1 MWVEALGE
9 TPSYNE
15 SFIKFG
21 QAAAETRE
29 SDKRGHRLL
38 GDEKSLV
45 HSVHF
50 KLKRTKRC
58 GTCVESK
65 IAIRSHSLFELRAPR
80 SRRAA

>member
-9 TPSYNE
+9 TPSSNE

-29 SDKRGHRLL
+29 SDNRGHKLP
-38 GDEKSLV
+38 GAEKSLV

-50 KLKRTKRC
+50 
-58 GTCVESK
+58 
-65 IAIRSHSLFELRAPR
+65 IYLFIYLFFNIFIEV
-80 SRRAA
+80 

>member
-1 MWVEALGE
+1 MAHTNQCG
-9 TPSYNE
+9 E

-65 IAIRSHSLFELRAPR
+65 LAIRSHSLFELRAPR